1 MTEGFDRTDVVT
13 DKDDSPTLVCD
24 GSHLP
29 EALFLERRI
38 ADRQHLVHEENLRLQ
53 VCGDGEGQPHVHP
66 AREAL
71 DRCVDELLHLGERDD
86 LVELSSDFP
95 PFHAEDRAVEVNVLA
110 SRQFGMK
117 TRPYLQQRPD
127 AAVDLNPARCRPCD
141 PRQDLEQRALARSIP
156 SDHAD
161 HFSTPDLE
169 ADIVQGPDAGVA
181 AVRPAPGASCRRTD
195 VPERRVDR
203 VRQCVTQR
211 PVGLTVPDTVAL
223 AQMINAYCDIAHG
236 CHTRSANVFS
246 IRAK

>member
-1 MTEGFDRTDVVT
+1 
-13 DKDDSPTLVCD
+13 
-24 GSHLP
+24 
-29 EALFLERRI
+29 
-38 ADRQHLVHEENLRLQ
+38 
-53 VCGDGEGQPHVHP
+53 
-66 AREAL
+66 
-71 DRCVDELLHLGERDD
+71 
-86 LVELSSDFP
+86 
-95 PFHAEDRAVEVNVLA
+95 
-110 SRQFGMK
+110 MK

-169 ADIVQGPDAGVA
+169 ADIVQGPDASVA
-181 AVRPAPGASCRRTD
+181 AVRPAPGASQRRTD

-223 AQMINAYCDIAHG
+223 AEMINAYRDIAHEYDHEDLYDIRNIAALRPSHRMTDITHRLSHQVG
-236 CHTRSANVFS
+236 ERVFHSREIVQAGDEGQGHDRDRHGKERPRSIGLAEH
-246 IRAK
+246 RPAKALHDAGHGIQAVDSAP